1 MHQMTLCYNAL
12 SQIRPRYAPQRGAR
26 YTTCDRR
33 LEIAQGPWSCVRSC
47 VTVISLT
54 GCVCASESH
63 KSRRR
68 RVAAVYSSV
77 RFWGRCHPPPRYCWG
92 FAKFYS
98 WWFTLA
104 LAWNRRAY
112 RRAVP
117 MAGLQLVVN
126 PYAVG
131 VPPPSVPSHR
141 ISLSL
146 SADALASLALVVE
159 SEAFRL
165 HC

>member
-77 RFWGRCHPPPRYCWG
+77 RFWGRCHPPPVLLGVRQVL
-92 FAKFYS
+92 F
-98 WWFTLA
+98 
-104 LAWNRRAY
+104 
-112 RRAVP
+112 
-117 MAGLQLVVN
+117 LVVHFGTGLE
-126 PYAVG
+126 PQG
-131 VPPPSVPSHR
+131 VPQGGPDGRIAARCQPVRRWRPS
-141 ISLSL
+141 SLC
-146 SADALASLALVVE
+146 
-159 SEAFRL
+159 AFT
-165 HC
+165 